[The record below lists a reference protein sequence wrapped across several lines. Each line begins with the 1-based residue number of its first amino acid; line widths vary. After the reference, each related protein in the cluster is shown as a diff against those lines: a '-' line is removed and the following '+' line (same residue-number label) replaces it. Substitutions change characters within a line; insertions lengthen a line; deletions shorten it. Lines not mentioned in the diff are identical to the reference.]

1 MKSSGNMKTFIK
13 TIFKCI
19 KDNKSRFISISLIIM
34 IGVCFVTGL
43 GGITP
48 KVENSLDEALNDAN
62 ASDIIIKTKNP
73 SGFTLDEINKI
84 KQIPEIDYEA
94 ITSFD
99 VDGDSSLRIESL
111 NFNQNNINKLKLVD
125 GNFPKSNNEICV
137 ERSSNTIK
145 KREIGESIS
154 FQNQNYKITGIV
166 ENPLIF
172 TKDGDINEISNT
184 RLDTIIY
191 FNQNNY
197 LPITTVYIKINN
209 LKSHSY
215 FQKNYINDVNT
226 SIEDIKNTL
235 KNDNYI
241 YLTLKETKSY
251 AFITEIDDK
260 IDVIAVLFPI
270 FFIAV
275 VALVVLTTM
284 TRLISEE
291 RKIIGCYKSLGYN
304 NLAIFSKYIIYSSLC
319 ALLGI
324 IVGLIS
330 GAYILPNII
339 YNVFKMIMFL
349 PKMTSKISLTLGI
362 YSAIFMY
369 VSITLLTIYITKK
382 EIKEKP
388 ASLFQAKSPTQGK
401 KILLEKISFIW
412 SKLSFKYKSCYRN
425 IFRYKGR
432 FFMIVLSVLGS
443 TALVMAGLGLYNI
456 SSKPIAINGIAFD
469 MGDSIKYV
477 SIAVVIFA
485 LLLTVLVL
493 YNITNMNIS
502 ERNREIATLKVLGY
516 KDYEVCAYIFREIIQ
531 TSLIGVIAGI
541 PFGVLLLYVIMQF
554 LDFGSLSD
562 IKLISYFLTGILVI
576 LFIIIVDL
584 LLIKKIKKVNMNDSL
599 KSLE

>member
-1 MKSSGNMKTFIK
+1 MKTFIK

-19 KDNKSRFISISLIIM
+19 FNNKSRFISMSLIILVG
-34 IGVCFVTGL
+34 ICFVTGL

-48 KVENSLDEALNDAN
+48 KVENSLNEALTNAN
-62 ASDIIIKTKNP
+62 APDIILKTRNP
-73 SGFTLDEINKI
+73 LGFS
-84 KQIPEIDYEA
+84 QSEIDALNQIEDINVEF

-99 VDGDSSLRIESL
+99 QATDSSLRIISL
-111 NFNQNNINKLKLVD
+111 DFKNNKINKLKLID
-125 GNFPKSNNEICV
+125 GSFPSSYNEVCV
-137 ERSSNTIK
+137 ERNSNTIK
-145 KREIGESIS
+145 ERKIGEYITYNDTSL
-154 FQNQNYKITGIV
+154 KIVGII

-172 TKDGDINEISNT
+172 TMDGDINEIDNS
-184 RLDTIIY
+184 RLDTILY
-191 FNQNNY
+191 FDKNNIF
-197 LPITTVYIKINN
+197 PITTAYIKFNSLNN
-209 LKSHSY
+209 HSY
-215 FQKNYINDVNT
+215 F
-226 SIEDIKNTL
+226 
-235 KNDNYI
+235 KNDYIDIVNDNIDVLSNKLNNENYI

-260 IDVIAVLFPI
+260 IDVIAIMFPI

-275 VALVVLTTM
+275 VALVILTTM
-284 TRLISEE
+284 TRLISDE
-291 RKIIGCYKSLGYN
+291 RKMIGCYKSLGYN
-304 NLAIFSKYIIYSSLC
+304 NISILGKYIAYATSC
-319 ALLGI
+319 AFLGI
-324 IVGLIS
+324 TIGLIS

-349 PKMTSKISLTLGI
+349 PKMTSKIDITLGI
-362 YSAIFMY
+362 YSAIFMFIAIILVTLY
-369 VSITLLTIYITKK
+369 VTYK

-388 ASLFQAKSPTQGK
+388 ANLFQAKAPKAGK
-401 KILLEKISFIW
+401 TILLEKISFIW
-412 SKLSFKYKSCYRN
+412 KKLSFKYKSCYRN

-432 FFMIVLSVLGS
+432 LAMIVLSVLGS

-456 SSKPIAINGIAFD
+456 SSKPIKINGVAFD

-477 SIAVVIFA
+477 SAAVVIFA
-485 LLLTVLVL
+485 LILTILVL

-516 KDYEVCAYIFREIIQ
+516 KDSEVCAYIFREIIQ
-531 TSLIGVIAGI
+531 ISVIGVILGI
-541 PFGVLLLYVIMQF
+541 PTGILILYLIMRF

-576 LFIIIVDL
+576 SFIIIVDL